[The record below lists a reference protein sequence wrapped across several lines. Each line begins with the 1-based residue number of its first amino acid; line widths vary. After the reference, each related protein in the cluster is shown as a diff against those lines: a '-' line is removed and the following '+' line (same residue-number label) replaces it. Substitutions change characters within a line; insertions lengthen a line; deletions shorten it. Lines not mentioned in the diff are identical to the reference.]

1 MTEKTTAKAAKKPK
15 MRIQMMQMQPGQT
28 KEDMMREM
36 QAKMGD
42 DDVQMFDANEN
53 PEQLKEMLEAMGMS
67 MEDLEDMAANG
78 SKKQGLFG
86 KLREKML
93 S

>member
-1 MTEKTTAKAAKKPK
+1 MAEKAKATAKKPK
-15 MRIQMMQMQPGQT
+15 IHFKVMDTPPGQT
-28 KEDMMREM
+28 KEDMMREARAM
-36 QAKMGD
+36 SGD
-42 DDVQMFDANEN
+42 DDVQIFDANEN

-78 SKKQGLFG
+78 GKKQGLFG